1 MEYVIIGLLIVVV
14 LINIF
19 IVIKLSKKNETSSL
33 TVRDLK
39 DNNELLKAY
48 LNETNNKIKELE
60 NTYSQF
66 KDSFNKSFNENF
78 DRINIKLNIEFG
90 SIKDKINNEYK
101 QINEKLET
109 EFKSI
114 NELLNKNNEQNITQ
128 ITLKL
133 TEFEKNISKE
143 LETINK
149 TVKENLENIRND
161 NKTQLDN
168 IKNTVDE
175 NLKKTLEERLNNSF
189 KTVLDQINGLNN
201 TIGQIQNLATDVSSL
216 KNVLANVKS
225 KGIIGE
231 VVLKNLI
238 SDVLNTNQYEEN
250 IITKKGS
257 KDRVE
262 FAVKLP
268 GQEDGSFIY
277 LPIDSKF
284 PTVSYSKILDAIDN
298 ADKEALDKARKEL
311 IQRVKDE
318 ARDIRDKYIDEPNTT
333 SFAILFVPIEGL
345 YSEIINLNIFEEI
358 QSKYKVVITGPSTFA
373 ALLNS
378 LQMGFKTLAIEKKSG
393 EVFNIL
399 SSVKTE
405 FNKFADQL
413 VKTQE
418 KYESASN
425 ELDKLVGVRTRA
437 IVKSLNKVEEIPN
450 LNSKEILGI
459 EEDK

>member
-19 IVIKLSKKNETSSL
+19 IVVKLSKKNETSSL
-33 TVRDLK
+33 TVKDLK

-66 KDSFNKSFNENF
+66 KDSFNKNFNENF
-78 DRINIKLNIEFG
+78 DRINNKLNIEFG

-143 LETINK
+143 LESINK
-149 TVKENLENIRND
+149 TVKENLDNIRND
-161 NKTQLDN
+161 NKVQLDN

-238 SDVLNTNQYEEN
+238 TDVLNTNQYEEN

>member
-1 MEYVIIGLLIVVV
+1 MEYAIIGLLVIVILFNIV
-14 LINIF
+14 LI
-19 IVIKLSKKNETSSL
+19 IKVSKKAESSAL
-33 TVRDLK
+33 TVKDLK
-39 DNNELLKAY
+39 DNNEILKAY
-48 LNETNNKIKELE
+48 LDETNHKVKDLE
-60 NTYSQF
+60 TSYNQF
-66 KDSFNKSFNENF
+66 KESFNKSFNENF
-78 DRINIKLNIEFG
+78 DRIDNKLNTEFG
-90 SIKDKINNEYK
+90 NIKDKINNEYK
-101 QINEKLET
+101 QIFEKLSQ

-114 NELLNKNNEQNITQ
+114 NELITNNNTNNINQ
-128 ITLKL
+128 INNKL

-143 LETINK
+143 LESINK
-149 TVKENLENIRND
+149 TVKENLESIRND
-161 NKTQLDN
+161 NKEQLDN
-168 IKNTVDE
+168 IKNTVDT

-189 KTVLDQINGLNN
+189 KAVLDQINGLNN

-216 KNVLANVKS
+216 KNVLANVKT

-238 SDVLNTNQYEEN
+238 SDVLTESQYEEN

-268 GQEDGSFIY
+268 GREDNSYIY

-284 PTVSYSKILDAIDN
+284 PTTSYSKILDAIDN

-318 ARDIRDKYIDEPNTT
+318 AKDIKDKYIDEPNTT

-358 QSKYKVVITGPSTFA
+358 QTKYRVVITGPSTFA

-378 LQMGFKTLAIEKKSG
+378 LQMGFKTLAIQKKSG

-413 VKTQE
+413 IKTQE
-418 KYESASN
+418 KYETASN
-425 ELDKLVGVRTRA
+425 ELEKLVGVRTRA
-437 IVKSLNKVEEIPN
+437 IVKSLNKVEEIPD
-450 LNSKEILGI
+450 LNTNEILGI